1 VTTNEPLLEES
12 LEHLEKVRAWSPRV
26 ISKLETLIRNAD
38 DEMLLR
44 INPFRFAAD
53 KNIKE
58 PECLDLFLHASL
70 RGLFTMDWSLTCPT
84 CGEVVESFKTL
95 QNIHASFGC
104 NLCRTNIETT
114 LDDMIHVSFTVS
126 PRVREIIFHHPESL
140 SAEDYYLKYRF
151 EQQAR
156 YPDGTRF
163 VDQFRKEMLYFA
175 TIPAGGSAVF
185 DIELGPGWLI
195 TADLENN
202 AGCFLEARQHVDA
215 MNEPVRLELRRNA
228 RLVEGPA
235 RAVGRLHVE
244 LANMMAE
251 PSRVF
256 SLLEP
261 SGKKTPPLEFGR
273 ALTGKWILGSQTFRD
288 LFRNEVI
295 SSNEGLTVRDIT
307 ILFTD
312 LKGST
317 ALYDRIGDLKA
328 FNLVRL
334 HFDSL
339 GKVIMGHGGAIVKT
353 IGDAIMASFLS
364 PFDAAGAA
372 LAMLEEIERFNGDL
386 GRREI
391 VLKMGIHRG
400 ASIAVTLNDRLD
412 YFGQMV
418 NVASRVQGI
427 ADADQICLTEEVF
440 SAEGVRE
447 VFRDQTVSRE
457 SSTIK
462 GVQGEMVVYR
472 VQPREMAAV

>member
-1 VTTNEPLLEES
+1 
-12 LEHLEKVRAWSPRV
+12 
-26 ISKLETLIRNAD
+26 
-38 DEMLLR
+38 
-44 INPFRFAAD
+44 
-53 KNIKE
+53 
-58 PECLDLFLHASL
+58 
-70 RGLFTMDWSLTCPT
+70 
-84 CGEVVESFKTL
+84 
-95 QNIHASFGC
+95 
-104 NLCRTNIETT
+104 
-114 LDDMIHVSFTVS
+114 
-126 PRVREIIFHHPESL
+126 
-140 SAEDYYLKYRF
+140 
-151 EQQAR
+151 
-156 YPDGTRF
+156 
-163 VDQFRKEMLYFA
+163 
-175 TIPAGGSAVF
+175 
-185 DIELGPGWLI
+185 
-195 TADLENN
+195 
-202 AGCFLEARQHVDA
+202 
-215 MNEPVRLELRRNA
+215 
-228 RLVEGPA
+228 
-235 RAVGRLHVE
+235 
-244 LANMMAE
+244 MMAE

-447 VFRDQTVSRE
+447 CFAIRRSLVRAQRLRAYRARWSSIECSRARWRLSKPTRLLEPYRGCIDGPPGQRQTR
-457 SSTIK
+457 
-462 GVQGEMVVYR
+462 
-472 VQPREMAAV
+472 